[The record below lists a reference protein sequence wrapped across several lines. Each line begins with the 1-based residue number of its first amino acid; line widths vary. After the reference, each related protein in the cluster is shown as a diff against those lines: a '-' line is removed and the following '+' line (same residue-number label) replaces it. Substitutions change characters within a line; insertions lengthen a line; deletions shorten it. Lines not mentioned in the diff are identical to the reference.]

1 MSTFVIA
8 IHEKPKTKNIKKIRT
23 IINHVTGA
31 TKNLKTLT
39 NTNVIATDI
48 KIQISIIDLD
58 FYNVSIVYV
67 VLDTL
72 SFLPLASIIAARLG
86 RH

>member
-1 MSTFVIA
+1 M
-8 IHEKPKTKNIKKIRT
+8 
-23 IINHVTGA
+23 TGA
-31 TKNLKTLT
+31 TKNLKRLT
-39 NTNVIATDI
+39 KTNVIATDI
-48 KIQISIIDLD
+48 KTQINIIDLD

>member
-1 MSTFVIA
+1 M
-8 IHEKPKTKNIKKIRT
+8 
-23 IINHVTGA
+23 TGA